1 MMNHPSREGGLF
13 VSTPIQNIFDI
24 CNFFHNIIWISHIFL
39 LYLYQMRFDGK
50 TVLQLKPIKR

>member
-1 MMNHPSREGGLF
+1 MNHPSKEGGLF

-39 LYLYQMRFDGK
+39 LYLYMWENWWENSS
-50 TVLQLKPIKR
+50 PIETD

>member
-1 MMNHPSREGGLF
+1 MMNHPLLKGGLF

-39 LYLYQMRFDGK
+39 LYLYCEKIDWE
-50 TVLQLKPIKR
+50 TILPLKPIRR